1 MATKKTDTEI
11 KKTDTKKTT
20 TTKAAVKKATTTKNT
35 TTTKKTPVKKTTTKQ
50 TAKKTNTK
58 ATTKPSTKKTT
69 KSTTKKTEPKKTV
82 TKKATKKPTTK
93 KAVTNKTDAK
103 TKTNAKKTT
112 TKKNAA
118 SKKKTKKQ
126 NGIFFIGNKKTAKS
140 KTVKNNKLK
149 LIPYII
155 IFIILGAIIAFSLF
169 NVITWLLDNKKAND
183 LTDDLNG
190 KYEEQLNMNKGDLV
204 NAPNDPN
211 SDYWYYINMPFY
223 NINFDNLLKIN
234 KDTVAFIHIDNTQV
248 NYPVVQTSDN
258 SFYLNHAFNRKKN
271 GGGWLFMDYRNDI
284 NNLSSNTVIYGHGRK
299 NKTMFGTLSNVLT
312 KEWQNNKD
320 NYVIYLDTK
329 NTSYVFQIFSIYSIK
344 SEIYY
349 IQTDFNTT
357 SAKKEWL
364 KIMKKRNIAPF
375 TTTVNENDKILTLST
390 CKNNN
395 GDRIVVQAKLI
406 KKQSK

>member
-1 MATKKTDTEI
+1 MANKKTATETKKKTSASKKTTTKPADKKAPVKKAQPKKNSAAKKTTSEPTTKKVATKKTDTNV
-11 KKTDTKKTT
+11 KTT
-20 TTKAAVKKATTTKNT
+20 DKKNT
-35 TTTKKTPVKKTTTKQ
+35 
-50 TAKKTNTK
+50 
-58 ATTKPSTKKTT
+58 
-69 KSTTKKTEPKKTV
+69 
-82 TKKATKKPTTK
+82 TKKATH
-93 KAVTNKTDAK
+93 
-103 TKTNAKKTT
+103 
-112 TKKNAA
+112 
-118 SKKKTKKQ
+118 KKKTKKR
-126 NGIFFIGNKKTAKS
+126 NGIFYIGNKKADKS
-140 KTVKNNKLK
+140 KTVTNYKLK

-155 IFIILGAIIAFSLF
+155 IFVILTAVIVFSLF

-190 KYEEQLNMNKGDLV
+190 KYEEQLNMSKGDLV
-204 NAPNDPN
+204 NAPNDQN

-223 NINFDNLLKIN
+223 SINFDNLLKIN

-248 NYPVVQTSDN
+248 NYPVVQTSN
-258 SFYLNHAFNRKKN
+258 NNFYLNHDFSRKKN

-312 KEWQNNKD
+312 KEWQNDKD

-349 IQTDFNTT
+349 IQTDFNHI
-357 SAKKEWL
+357 SDKQKWL
-364 KIMKKRNIAPF
+364 KTMKKRNTAPF

-395 GDRIVVQAKLI
+395 GNRIVVQAKLI
-406 KKQSK
+406 KKQTKKH